1 MSQKSNDRKL
11 DRSEIGKLMAS
22 ATRRPELV
30 FALVPTLGAD
40 KEVVIQELEAS
51 LSSVGYNMNLVRLT
65 DRLVSEFQAGEA
77 NRVTSKMDRADQVR
91 ELFKRSEAMAL
102 LAIQDIITRRGN
114 SYGSTAWVLDSLAH
128 PKEIEILRG
137 VYGKRLFVI
146 ACDAPW
152 NTRHEALTRKFRTRS
167 RLSESQAAAQALS
180 AMYRHTGAPIPES
193 GSNGHHEQ
201 VVSEFRL
208 AVGKALHEADVFVRT
223 DDPNRTHT
231 VVKRLVEAIFS
242 HPYHTPN
249 LDEIGM
255 ACAFQIRAK
264 SASLSRQVGA
274 AIMVD
279 DQIVAVGCNE
289 VPRAGGGTYDTES
302 DPDARE
308 WVEGVD
314 PSDRF
319 KSQILSDLLGR
330 LAQEGF
336 MADEQDITRKALDSK
351 LITEAELFDIIE
363 YARPAHA
370 EMVAI
375 TAAARLGVKIGGGT
389 LYTTTLPCHECT
401 RNIIAS
407 GIKRVVYL
415 EPYPKSRGEELYSD
429 SIAMVVHHGSQTKK
443 LSFEPFSGFSYRR
456 FSDLFSWVTR
466 KRDDLPERDGNR
478 QYDGLCRIWKPKE
491 DPVRGSILNPILDSA
506 EILTQYFREW
516 VVARSIPS
524 TEGASRETDPNPL
537 REVAEQVYASLGEEV
552 PIYEPVSLN
561 NDERVRFSE
570 LVRESLGPVAGK

>member
-1 MSQKSNDRKL
+1 MT
-11 DRSEIGKLMAS
+11 A
-22 ATRRPELV
+22 ATDRPELV
-30 FALVPTLGAD
+30 FALVPTLGTD
-40 KEVVIQELEAS
+40 KEIVIQELDAS
-51 LSSVGYNMNLVRLT
+51 LNAVGYKMHHVRLT
-65 DRLVSEFQAGEA
+65 DRLVSENEGGESK
-77 NRVTSKMDRADQVR
+77 RVISMMDRADQVR
-91 ELFKRSEAMAL
+91 ELFQRSEAMAL
-102 LAIQDIITRRGN
+102 LAIQDIIARRGTR
-114 SYGSTAWVLDSLAH
+114 YGSTAWVLDSLAH
-128 PKEIEILRG
+128 PEEIEILRG

-152 NTRHEALTRKFRTRS
+152 TTRHEALTRKFRTRS
-167 RLSESQAAAQALS
+167 GLTESEAAAEALA
-180 AMYRHTGAPIPES
+180 AMYRHTGASETKRDSDDGVPE
-193 GSNGHHEQ
+193 
-201 VVSEFRL
+201 VAPKFRL

-223 DDPNRTHT
+223 DDQSRTHT
-231 VVKRLVEAIFS
+231 VMKRLVEAIFS

-330 LAQEGF
+330 LEREGF
-336 MADEQDITRKALDSK
+336 LKGTAPDVTSKALMNG
-351 LITEAELFDIIE
+351 LITKAELFDIIE

-389 LYTTTLPCHECT
+389 LFTTTLPCHECT

-407 GIKRVVYL
+407 GVKRVVYL

-429 SIAMVVHHGSQTKK
+429 SIVMVAHYGSQTEK

-456 FSDLFSWVTR
+456 FSDLFSWVVR
-466 KRDDLPERDGNR
+466 KRDDLPERKGKR
-478 QYDGLCRIWKPKE
+478 EYDGLSRVWKPKA
-491 DPVRGSILNPILDSA
+491 DPVRGSILNPILGSA

-516 VVARSIPS
+516 VVARSVPS
-524 TEGASRETDPNPL
+524 TNGITPDGDSNPL
-537 REVAEQVYASLGEEV
+537 QAVAELVYESLGEEV
-552 PIYEPVSLN
+552 PIYRPVNLTGG
-561 NDERVRFSE
+561 EKRRFIKLVKPSE
-570 LVRESLGPVAGK
+570 N